1 MVRLANG
8 CFASQT
14 QSALRFSLMIRKLR
28 CRSILAGATLAAQLC
43 PNMAFSAAIELALF
57 TFPEHQVKDRPEQST
72 LNALGGVMN
81 HLVSTGSLPSFC
93 SIKLGE
99 DAGA

>member
-1 MVRLANG
+1 
-8 CFASQT
+8 
-14 QSALRFSLMIRKLR
+14 
-28 CRSILAGATLAAQLC
+28 
-43 PNMAFSAAIELALF
+43 MAFSAAIELALF

-99 DAGA
+99 DARA

>member
-1 MVRLANG
+1 
-8 CFASQT
+8 
-14 QSALRFSLMIRKLR
+14 
-28 CRSILAGATLAAQLC
+28 
-43 PNMAFSAAIELALF
+43 MAFSAAIELAMF

-99 DAGA
+99 DA